1 MFSCSEDDTDILRY
15 AVIHRFINLSPE
27 CSMSGKNTSAQNPG
41 EEETVASVTNWKVNE
56 DT

>member
-1 MFSCSEDDTDILRY
+1 
-15 AVIHRFINLSPE
+15 
-27 CSMSGKNTSAQNPG
+27 MSGKNTSAQNPG